1 MKEEEENDSSQ
12 ILAAAE
18 HKIDM
23 ILLLLLKWYQYMY
36 YKLSGAIC
44 YCYIIEKFH
53 EPIPHVSMIMK
64 QLIIQWYS

>member
-1 MKEEEENDSSQ
+1 
-12 ILAAAE
+12 
-18 HKIDM
+18 
-23 ILLLLLKWYQYMY
+23 MY